1 MVNAIVL
8 MNAERGRVAAVA
20 EQVAAVPG
28 VSEVFSVA
36 GRVDLVAMIRVST
49 NEELADVVTKHFA
62 ALQGIEHTETLIA
75 FRVYSREEIEG
86 VFGIGLDRA

>member
-8 MNAERGRVAAVA
+8 INAERGGVARVA

-36 GRVDLVAMIRVST
+36 GRVDLVAMIRVAT
-49 NEELADVVTKHFA
+49 NDELADVVTRRFA
-62 ALQGIEHTETLIA
+62 ALTGIEHTETLIA
-75 FRVYSREEIEG
+75 FRVYSRQDLEG
-86 VFGIGLDRA
+86 VFEIGLREP